1 LVNLGCLKKGV
12 ERQMYQLSLGDYQA
26 SQNRIVTRAEMKL
39 TEIDKIVKWDRLV
52 ELMSVI
58 DKTDKHIGG
67 RPRKETLM
75 MTKILFIQHLYNL
88 SDPELEDQLND
99 RLSFQRFAGIGFD
112 MKVPDY
118 STIWRFKEA
127 LIKHKLF
134 RKIFDLILDDLKLR
148 GLILKKGT
156 IVDATIIQSYNRPL
170 SEKKREELQKNPS
183 RMFGIDMDAKSTK
196 KNGKYHYGYKGH
208 IGTDVKSKLIRRASF
223 TSANVHDSQEMV
235 DLISGDEQSIFGDK
249 AYFSDKGK
257 HEYREKGIFYGILN
271 KGKRGHKLSG
281 KQIRQN
287 KRHSSIRSQVEHP
300 FAYMKRILNYKYAK
314 ARNLAR
320 NELRFMMNCIVYNLL
335 RGSYLIKKA
344 A

>member
-1 LVNLGCLKKGV
+1 
-12 ERQMYQLSLGDYQA
+12 MYQLSLGDYQA